1 MARTAGVGPGAVALR
16 LAGYVKSPSFWVTQE
31 QFELIL
37 WMAQQNKS
45 EIDRIRQEAEA
56 GYGRADDYG
65 R

>member
-1 MARTAGVGPGAVALR
+1 MALR